1 MKKTSF
7 VVIFV
12 FAFLFGIFT
21 VQEIISMDFFRFF
34 IICICVMG
42 FLFELNKIFHE
53 SIYRIFSVFCFAF
66 VLGILRC
73 LMFSNINVLDVDNE
87 FFLFKFLN
95 NFKALFEERLMQI
108 YPEPYGNF
116 MAGLLTG
123 SRAGIDSELME
134 KFRQTGLTHIIAI
147 SGYNISII
155 IVLVSGILGFLKR
168 QTRVIFSIVFV
179 ILFTVFVGASAS
191 VVRASIMGIISLL
204 ALKYGRQY
212 YAGISLIIAAF
223 LMCMFSPNMLINDLG
238 FQLSVLA
245 TFGIISVSSL
255 IKKYMEFLP
264 DFFLLRETLIMSLS
278 AQVFVLPWIIF
289 KFGYF
294 NFLSPVIN
302 VFVLPFIPYAMLFG
316 FLSVI
321 ISFFSMLIGDIVGFF
336 GYLSLKMV
344 IFFVDMF
351 SYVKIFTVETYFF
364 SWVFLLFYFFVFF
377 KLYKSKLC

>member
-1 MKKTSF
+1 
-7 VVIFV
+7 
-12 FAFLFGIFT
+12 
-21 VQEIISMDFFRFF
+21 
-34 IICICVMG
+34 MG